1 MEAGSQRAT
10 RGLKSFPEEAQPH
23 LLRCIKLCRSLWR
36 MRSVSVYI
44 PYENFVLRAFL
55 STFGPS
61 STKPSL
67 CDIREF
73 HPNDNITPSVSVVE
87 VTTGKSRVA
96 AFMLIADD
104 AKSAKK
110 LVPKWTKFV
119 KSWKKKQDAI
129 RP

>member
-1 MEAGSQRAT
+1 MAKKKSKPKAKESKPQRTRILEYKGWKAGD
-10 RGLKSFPEEAQPH
+10 
-23 LLRCIKLCRSLWR
+23 RC
-36 MRSVSVYI
+36 YA
-44 PYENFVLRAFL
+44 VL
-55 STFGPS
+55 SGD
-61 STKPSL
+61 TKPSL

-110 LVPKWTKFV
+110 LVPKWTEFV
-119 KSWKKKQDAI
+119 KSWKKKQEAI